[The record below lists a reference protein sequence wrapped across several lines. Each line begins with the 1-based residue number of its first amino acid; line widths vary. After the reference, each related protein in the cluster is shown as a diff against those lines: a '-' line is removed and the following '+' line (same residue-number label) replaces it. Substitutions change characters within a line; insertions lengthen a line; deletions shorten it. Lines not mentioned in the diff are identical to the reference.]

1 MGERMKVYK
10 LYFVLVSVVLAIP
23 RVWAESPLGVS
34 DFKARPLYRAI
45 ELTWKV
51 EDPSSD
57 YGAFTLS
64 RSSNPDGPYQAIR
77 TFEHDGKTASYKYI
91 DMDFGFEALYYYKLT
106 IERTGATFGPISA
119 RAYFSPPVTFQF
131 SSVALK
137 NKGKER

>member
-1 MGERMKVYK
+1 MKDYK
-10 LYFVLVSVVLAIP
+10 IYLNLIIAILSVSL
-23 RVWAESPLGVS
+23 VWAESPLGVS

-91 DMDFGFEALYYYKLT
+91 DRDFGFEALYYYKLT

-119 RAYFSPPVTFQF
+119 RAYFSPPVTFLF
-131 SSVALK
+131 PVKTEILILY
-137 NKGKER
+137 